1 MTPSSAPP
9 TLGDTKR
16 WIQIISVF
24 PCGVGILKELLT
36 GTQGRPERLSG
47 PWKEGPVGPRVTPCL
62 SLRTPVNS
70 LHEAL
75 DQCMTALDLFL
86 TNQFSEALSYL
97 KPRTKESMYHS
108 LTYATILEMQAMMTF
123 DPQDILLA
131 GNMMKEAQ
139 LLCQRHRRKSSVTD
153 SFSSL
158 VHRPTMDQFTEEEIH
173 AEVCYAECLLQRAAL
188 TFLQV
193 GAPYLCKSAGRHE
206 IGQQG
211 HCGRDLTTWGP
222 GEHQGSVAPTLLTLA
237 RLCEEKDENMVSFIK
252 GGIRVRN
259 SYQTYKELDT
269 LVHSSQYCKGE
280 SHRHFEGG
288 VKLGVGAFNL
298 VSAVPL
304 PHISTGEKSPL
315 HVPPY
320 TRSLQPLCLAVC
332 WALRPQEGHVCARL
346 PRVPNTYQTGEEAAD
361 DAQGAQ
367 EKPLTERAKS
377 SFWGEGALE
386 LDSARWGMESRQ
398 RDQCEHHR
406 ALGEPACSWDAE
418 LLRGGTGPRPGDLS
432 EGVRAGWTLSM
443 LPTRILRLLE
453 FVGFSGNKDRFLG
466 VLPHPGDAQ
475 GKPCCALDLEGKL
488 ENASTRGFSEGKSST
503 SPQLKVAH
511 QGELPGR
518 GGLDYGLL
526 QLEEGASGHSF
537 RAVLCVMLLLCYHTF
552 LTFVLGTGNVNIEEA
567 EKLLKPYLNRY
578 PKGAIFLF
586 FAGRIEAI
594 KGNIDAAIRR
604 FEECCEAQQHWK
616 QFHHMCYWELMWCFT
631 YKGQWKMA
639 YFYADLLSKENS
651 WSKATYIYM
660 KAAYLS
666 MFGKEDYKPFG
677 DDEVELFRA
686 VPGLK
691 LKIAGK
697 SLPTEKFAI
706 RKSRRYLSPN
716 PVSLPIPALEMM
728 YIWNGYA
735 VIGKQPALTDGILE
749 IITNTEEML
758 EKGPENEY
766 SVDDE
771 CLVKLLKGL
780 CLKYLG
786 RMEEAEENFR
796 SIPAN
801 EKKIKYDHYLIP
813 NALLELA
820 LLCMEQGRNEE
831 AIKLLESAK
840 KSSLVYEGGIGIPKE
855 GNKLPLQKPCTSTAG
870 LAKLQELFHGVKDT
884 FSNPGSHTPSQ
895 VFPRE
900 RQQTPGLICVLVD
913 LRTTPELED
922 EQRQLNKAPG
932 NISKDPLPLPCPAF
946 GVHQRSSGMARPGYP
961 CQSKAGIFTSVVKGL
976 CQG

>member
-1 MTPSSAPP
+1 MGQKGHKDS
-9 TLGDTKR
+9 LY
-16 WIQIISVF
+16 
-24 PCGVGILKELLT
+24 PCG
-36 GTQGRPERLSG
+36 GTPES
-47 PWKEGPVGPRVTPCL
+47 
-62 SLRTPVNS
+62 S

-158 VHRPTMDQFTEEEIH
+158 VHRPTLGQFTEEEIH

-188 TFLQV
+188 TFLQ
-193 GAPYLCKSAGRHE
+193 GSS
-206 IGQQG
+206 QG
-211 HCGRDLTTWGP
+211 GVVRPRALQDPSHAYSCPPGP
-222 GEHQGSVAPTLLTLA
+222 GCQHIFLLQ
-237 RLCEEKDENMVSFIK
+237 DENMVSFIK
-252 GGIRVRN
+252 GGIKVRN
-259 SYQTYKELDT
+259 SYQTYKELDS
-269 LVHSSQYCKGE
+269 LVQSSQYCKGE
-280 SHRHFEGG
+280 NHRHFEGG

-298 VSAVPL
+298 
-304 PHISTGEKSPL
+304 
-315 HVPPY
+315 
-320 TRSLQPLCLAVC
+320 
-332 WALRPQEGHVCARL
+332 
-346 PRVPNTYQTGEEAAD
+346 
-361 DAQGAQ
+361 
-367 EKPLTERAKS
+367 
-377 SFWGEGALE
+377 
-386 LDSARWGMESRQ
+386 
-398 RDQCEHHR
+398 
-406 ALGEPACSWDAE
+406 
-418 LLRGGTGPRPGDLS
+418 
-432 EGVRAGWTLSM
+432 TLSM

-453 FVGFSGNKDRFLG
+453 FVGFSGNK
-466 VLPHPGDAQ
+466 
-475 GKPCCALDLEGKL
+475 
-488 ENASTRGFSEGKSST
+488 
-503 SPQLKVAH
+503 
-511 QGELPGR
+511 
-518 GGLDYGLL
+518 DYGLL

-586 FAGRIEAI
+586 FSGRIEVI

-631 YKGQWKMA
+631 YKGQWKMS
-639 YFYADLLSKENS
+639 YFYADLLSKENC

-706 RKSRRYLSPN
+706 RKSRRYLSSN
-716 PVSLPIPALEMM
+716 PISLPVPALEMM

-735 VIGKQPALTDGILE
+735 VIGKQPKLTDGILE
-749 IITNTEEML
+749 IITKAEEML

-786 RMEEAEENFR
+786 RVQEAEENFR
-796 SIPAN
+796 SISAS

-820 LLCMEQGRNEE
+820 LLFMEQGRNEE

-840 KSSLVYEGGIGIPKE
+840 QNYKNYSMESRTHFRIQAATLQAKSSLE
-855 GNKLPLQKPCTSTAG
+855 NSC
-870 LAKLQELFHGVKDT
+870 
-884 FSNPGSHTPSQ
+884 
-895 VFPRE
+895 
-900 RQQTPGLICVLVD
+900 
-913 LRTTPELED
+913 
-922 EQRQLNKAPG
+922 
-932 NISKDPLPLPCPAF
+932 
-946 GVHQRSSGMARPGYP
+946 RSMVS
-961 CQSKAGIFTSVVKGL
+961 SVSL
-976 CQG
+976 

>member
-1 MTPSSAPP
+1 MGQKGHKDPHCS
-9 TLGDTKR
+9 
-16 WIQIISVF
+16 
-24 PCGVGILKELLT
+24 CGG
-36 GTQGRPERLSG
+36 
-47 PWKEGPVGPRVTPCL
+47 
-62 SLRTPVNS
+62 TPVSN

-153 SFSSL
+153 SFSNL

-188 TFLQV
+188 TFLQ
-193 GAPYLCKSAGRHE
+193 
-206 IGQQG
+206 
-211 HCGRDLTTWGP
+211 
-222 GEHQGSVAPTLLTLA
+222 
-237 RLCEEKDENMVSFIK
+237 DENMVSFIK
-252 GGIRVRN
+252 GGIKVRN
-259 SYQTYKELDT
+259 SYQTYKELDN
-269 LVHSSQYCKGE
+269 LVQSSQYCKGS

-298 VSAVPL
+298 
-304 PHISTGEKSPL
+304 
-315 HVPPY
+315 
-320 TRSLQPLCLAVC
+320 
-332 WALRPQEGHVCARL
+332 
-346 PRVPNTYQTGEEAAD
+346 
-361 DAQGAQ
+361 
-367 EKPLTERAKS
+367 
-377 SFWGEGALE
+377 
-386 LDSARWGMESRQ
+386 
-398 RDQCEHHR
+398 
-406 ALGEPACSWDAE
+406 
-418 LLRGGTGPRPGDLS
+418 
-432 EGVRAGWTLSM
+432 TLSM

-453 FVGFSGNKDRFLG
+453 FVGFSGNK
-466 VLPHPGDAQ
+466 
-475 GKPCCALDLEGKL
+475 
-488 ENASTRGFSEGKSST
+488 
-503 SPQLKVAH
+503 
-511 QGELPGR
+511 
-518 GGLDYGLL
+518 DYGLL

-631 YKGQWKMA
+631 YKGQWKMS

-716 PVSLPIPALEMM
+716 PISLPIPALEMM

-735 VIGKQPALTDGILE
+735 VIGKQPELTDGMLE
-749 IITNTEEML
+749 IITNAEEML
-758 EKGPENEY
+758 AKGPENEY
-766 SVDDE
+766 SADDQ

-786 RMEEAEENFR
+786 RIEEAEENFR
-796 SIPAN
+796 SISAN

-820 LLCMEQGRNEE
+820 LLFMEQGRNEE

-840 KSSLVYEGGIGIPKE
+840 QNYKNYSMESRTHFRIQAATLQAKSSLENG
-855 GNKLPLQKPCTSTAG
+855 T
-870 LAKLQELFHGVKDT
+870 
-884 FSNPGSHTPSQ
+884 
-895 VFPRE
+895 
-900 RQQTPGLICVLVD
+900 
-913 LRTTPELED
+913 
-922 EQRQLNKAPG
+922 
-932 NISKDPLPLPCPAF
+932 
-946 GVHQRSSGMARPGYP
+946 RSIVS
-961 CQSKAGIFTSVVKGL
+961 SVSL
-976 CQG
+976 

>member
-1 MTPSSAPP
+1 MGRWLSLPEDQVRWSHQLQGSGHSGH
-9 TLGDTKR
+9 LG
-16 WIQIISVF
+16 SV
-24 PCGVGILKELLT
+24 VGEPHRGT
-36 GTQGRPERLSG
+36 GNAGER
-47 PWKEGPVGPRVTPCL
+47 GPRGEGAGVLALDSGWLDSSP
-62 SLRTPVNS
+62 SLPLIRTPESS

-158 VHRPTMDQFTEEEIH
+158 VHRPTLGQFTEEEIH

-193 GAPYLCKSAGRHE
+193 SS
-206 IGQQG
+206 QG
-211 HCGRDLTTWGP
+211 GVVRPRALQDPSHAYRCPLGP
-222 GEHQGSVAPTLLTLA
+222 GCQHLFLLQ
-237 RLCEEKDENMVSFIK
+237 DENMVSFIK
-252 GGIRVRN
+252 GGIKVRN
-259 SYQTYKELDT
+259 SYQTYKELDS
-269 LVHSSQYCKGE
+269 LVQSSQYCKGE
-280 SHRHFEGG
+280 NHRHFEGG

-298 VSAVPL
+298 
-304 PHISTGEKSPL
+304 
-315 HVPPY
+315 
-320 TRSLQPLCLAVC
+320 
-332 WALRPQEGHVCARL
+332 
-346 PRVPNTYQTGEEAAD
+346 
-361 DAQGAQ
+361 
-367 EKPLTERAKS
+367 
-377 SFWGEGALE
+377 
-386 LDSARWGMESRQ
+386 
-398 RDQCEHHR
+398 
-406 ALGEPACSWDAE
+406 
-418 LLRGGTGPRPGDLS
+418 
-432 EGVRAGWTLSM
+432 TLSM

-453 FVGFSGNKDRFLG
+453 FVGFSGNK
-466 VLPHPGDAQ
+466 
-475 GKPCCALDLEGKL
+475 
-488 ENASTRGFSEGKSST
+488 
-503 SPQLKVAH
+503 
-511 QGELPGR
+511 
-518 GGLDYGLL
+518 DYGLL

-586 FAGRIEAI
+586 FSGRIEVI
-594 KGNIDAAIRR
+594 KGNIDA
-604 FEECCEAQQHWK
+604 
-616 QFHHMCYWELMWCFT
+616 
-631 YKGQWKMA
+631 
-639 YFYADLLSKENS
+639 
-651 WSKATYIYM
+651 ATYIYM

-706 RKSRRYLSPN
+706 RKSRRYLSSN
-716 PVSLPIPALEMM
+716 PISLPVPALEMM

-735 VIGKQPALTDGILE
+735 VIGKQPKLTDGILE
-749 IITNTEEML
+749 IITKAEEML

-786 RMEEAEENFR
+786 RVQEAEENFR
-796 SIPAN
+796 SISAS

-820 LLCMEQGRNEE
+820 LLFMEQGRNEE

-840 KSSLVYEGGIGIPKE
+840 QNYKNYSMESRTHFRIQAATLQAKSSLENNRRAMV
-855 GNKLPLQKPCTSTAG
+855 
-870 LAKLQELFHGVKDT
+870 
-884 FSNPGSHTPSQ
+884 
-895 VFPRE
+895 
-900 RQQTPGLICVLVD
+900 
-913 LRTTPELED
+913 
-922 EQRQLNKAPG
+922 
-932 NISKDPLPLPCPAF
+932 
-946 GVHQRSSGMARPGYP
+946 SSV
-961 CQSKAGIFTSVVKGL
+961 SL
-976 CQG
+976 

>member
-1 MTPSSAPP
+1 MTSVGAPGAQP
-9 TLGDTKR
+9 AG
-16 WIQIISVF
+16 
-24 PCGVGILKELLT
+24 
-36 GTQGRPERLSG
+36 
-47 PWKEGPVGPRVTPCL
+47 
-62 SLRTPVNS
+62 TPVSN

-139 LLCQRHRRKSSVTD
+139 LLCQRHRKKSSVTD
-153 SFSSL
+153 SFSNL
-158 VHRPTMDQFTEEEIH
+158 VHRPTMDQFTEEVGWEDVTQTSLKESFQEAAGFGFLHAEEIH

-188 TFLQV
+188 TFLQ
-193 GAPYLCKSAGRHE
+193 
-206 IGQQG
+206 
-211 HCGRDLTTWGP
+211 
-222 GEHQGSVAPTLLTLA
+222 
-237 RLCEEKDENMVSFIK
+237 DENMVSFIK
-252 GGIRVRN
+252 GGIKVRN
-259 SYQTYKELDT
+259 SYQTYKELDS
-269 LVHSSQYCKGE
+269 LVQSSQYCKGE
-280 SHRHFEGG
+280 NHRHFEGG

-298 VSAVPL
+298 
-304 PHISTGEKSPL
+304 
-315 HVPPY
+315 
-320 TRSLQPLCLAVC
+320 
-332 WALRPQEGHVCARL
+332 
-346 PRVPNTYQTGEEAAD
+346 
-361 DAQGAQ
+361 
-367 EKPLTERAKS
+367 
-377 SFWGEGALE
+377 
-386 LDSARWGMESRQ
+386 
-398 RDQCEHHR
+398 
-406 ALGEPACSWDAE
+406 
-418 LLRGGTGPRPGDLS
+418 
-432 EGVRAGWTLSM
+432 TLSM

-453 FVGFSGNKDRFLG
+453 FVGFSGNK
-466 VLPHPGDAQ
+466 
-475 GKPCCALDLEGKL
+475 
-488 ENASTRGFSEGKSST
+488 
-503 SPQLKVAH
+503 
-511 QGELPGR
+511 
-518 GGLDYGLL
+518 DYGLL

-567 EKLLKPYLNRY
+567 EKLLKPYLKRY

-594 KGNIDAAIRR
+594 KGNVDAAIRR

-716 PVSLPIPALEMM
+716 PISLPIPALEMM

-735 VIGKQPALTDGILE
+735 VIGKQPELTDGILE
-749 IITNTEEML
+749 IITTAEEML
-758 EKGPENEY
+758 ENGPENEY
-766 SVDDE
+766 SVDDV

-786 RMEEAEENFR
+786 RVQEAEENFK
-796 SIPAN
+796 SISAN

-820 LLCMEQGRNEE
+820 LLFMEQGRNEE
-831 AIKLLESAK
+831 AVKLLETAK
-840 KSSLVYEGGIGIPKE
+840 QNYKNYSMESRTHFRIQAAILQAKSSLE
-855 GNKLPLQKPCTSTAG
+855 NDS
-870 LAKLQELFHGVKDT
+870 
-884 FSNPGSHTPSQ
+884 
-895 VFPRE
+895 
-900 RQQTPGLICVLVD
+900 
-913 LRTTPELED
+913 
-922 EQRQLNKAPG
+922 
-932 NISKDPLPLPCPAF
+932 
-946 GVHQRSSGMARPGYP
+946 RSMVS
-961 CQSKAGIFTSVVKGL
+961 SVSL
-976 CQG
+976 

>member
-1 MTPSSAPP
+1 MGQKGHKDS
-9 TLGDTKR
+9 LY
-16 WIQIISVF
+16 
-24 PCGVGILKELLT
+24 PCG
-36 GTQGRPERLSG
+36 GTPES
-47 PWKEGPVGPRVTPCL
+47 
-62 SLRTPVNS
+62 S

-139 LLCQRHRRKSSVTD
+139 MLCQRHRRKSSVTD

-158 VHRPTMDQFTEEEIH
+158 VNRPTLGQFTEEEIH

-188 TFLQV
+188 TFLQ
-193 GAPYLCKSAGRHE
+193 
-206 IGQQG
+206 
-211 HCGRDLTTWGP
+211 
-222 GEHQGSVAPTLLTLA
+222 
-237 RLCEEKDENMVSFIK
+237 DENMVSFIK
-252 GGIRVRN
+252 GGIKVRN
-259 SYQTYKELDT
+259 SYQTYKELDS
-269 LVHSSQYCKGE
+269 LVQSSQYCKGE
-280 SHRHFEGG
+280 NHPHFEGG

-298 VSAVPL
+298 VSLPPRPL
-304 PHISTGEKSPL
+304 PSLGASP
-315 HVPPY
+315 
-320 TRSLQPLCLAVC
+320 T
-332 WALRPQEGHVCARL
+332 L
-346 PRVPNTYQTGEEAAD
+346 P
-361 DAQGAQ
+361 
-367 EKPLTERAKS
+367 
-377 SFWGEGALE
+377 
-386 LDSARWGMESRQ
+386 
-398 RDQCEHHR
+398 
-406 ALGEPACSWDAE
+406 
-418 LLRGGTGPRPGDLS
+418 
-432 EGVRAGWTLSM
+432 
-443 LPTRILRLLE
+443 
-453 FVGFSGNKDRFLG
+453 
-466 VLPHPGDAQ
+466 
-475 GKPCCALDLEGKL
+475 
-488 ENASTRGFSEGKSST
+488 
-503 SPQLKVAH
+503 SPQ
-511 QGELPGR
+511 
-518 GGLDYGLL
+518 DYGLL

-586 FAGRIEAI
+586 FAGRIEVI

-631 YKGQWKMA
+631 YKGQWKMS
-639 YFYADLLSKENS
+639 YFYADLLSKENC

-666 MFGKEDYKPFG
+666 MFGKEEYKPFG

-706 RKSRRYLSPN
+706 RKSRRYLSSN
-716 PVSLPIPALEMM
+716 PISLPVPALEMM

-735 VIGKQPALTDGILE
+735 VIGKQPTLTDGMLE
-749 IITNTEEML
+749 IITKAEEML

-786 RMEEAEENFR
+786 RAREAEENFR
-796 SIPAN
+796 SISAN

-820 LLCMEQGRNEE
+820 LLFMEQGRNEE

-840 KSSLVYEGGIGIPKE
+840 QNYKNYSMESRTHFRIQAATLQAKSSLE
-855 GNKLPLQKPCTSTAG
+855 NS
-870 LAKLQELFHGVKDT
+870 
-884 FSNPGSHTPSQ
+884 S
-895 VFPRE
+895 
-900 RQQTPGLICVLVD
+900 
-913 LRTTPELED
+913 
-922 EQRQLNKAPG
+922 
-932 NISKDPLPLPCPAF
+932 
-946 GVHQRSSGMARPGYP
+946 RSMVS
-961 CQSKAGIFTSVVKGL
+961 SVSL
-976 CQG
+976 